1 MAFGDPIKWNLCLK
15 GGQPFFCLG
24 FGKLESQEEK
34 KPALQLKILDGG
46 STYYTYLPMYV
57 PRPIPIL
64 HSSTSLTG
72 KPGFKAGQSAQRL

>member
-46 STYYTYLPMYV
+46 SSTYTSIYLYTY
-57 PRPIPIL
+57 
-64 HSSTSLTG
+64 G
-72 KPGFKAGQSAQRL
+72 A